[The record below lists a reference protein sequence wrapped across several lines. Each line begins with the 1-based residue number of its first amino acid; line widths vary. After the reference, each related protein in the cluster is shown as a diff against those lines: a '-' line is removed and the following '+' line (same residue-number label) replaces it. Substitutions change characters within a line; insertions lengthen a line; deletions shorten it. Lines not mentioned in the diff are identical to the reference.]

1 MQELREELELFAVY
15 ADLAH
20 LRLEYEALNADDIAD
35 IDLAEGLEGLLADVV
50 EANVDLDPALAVH
63 KVGKDGLAHSAL
75 CHNSSGDGGL
85 LIFESIEIVLYI
97 LRICRSREFCDMEGV
112 FTLVAEGGKL
122 ISSNL

>member
-1 MQELREELELFAVY
+1 MMIFSLPSDLLAALLY
-15 ADLAH
+15 AQFVRFDEIMEK
-20 LRLEYEALNADDIAD
+20 RMTVWNTY
-35 IDLAEGLEGLLADVV
+35 AEGLEGLLADVV
-50 EANVDLDPALAVH
+50 QTNVDLDPALAVH